1 MSEISKINA
10 SVGLPMV
17 ASEYRDQAVR
27 SGAGEKVTDSGDG
40 ANKSLLA
47 KSASSIDKPSPLIMS
62 NVSLKFEVDE
72 KTNEITIKIMDQT
85 TKKVIRSIPPEELKD
100 LRDGVMVELF
110 T

>member
-1 MSEISKINA
+1 MSEISKIN
-10 SVGLPMV
+10 SGIGLPMV

-27 SGAGEKVTDSGDG
+27 GNNGEKAADSNETASKAAQPKPAA
-40 ANKSLLA
+40 ANE
-47 KSASSIDKPSPLIMS
+47 KPSPLMMA

-72 KTNEITIKIMDQT
+72 KTNEITIKIMDEKS
-85 TKKVIRSIPPEELKD
+85 KKVIRSIPPEELKD

>member
-1 MSEISKINA
+1 MSEISKVNP
-10 SVGLPMV
+10 SVGLPKV

-27 SGAGEKVTDSGDG
+27 GANGEKAADSTE
-40 ANKSLLA
+40 AASKSHQS
-47 KSASSIDKPSPLIMS
+47 KPTPSTEKPSPLMMS

-72 KTNEITIKIMDQT
+72 KTNEVTIKILDEKS
-85 TKKVIRSIPPEELKD
+85 KKVIRSIPPEELKD

>member
-1 MSEISKINA
+1 MSDINKINA
-10 SVGLPMV
+10 SVGVPIG

-27 SGAGEKVTDSGDG
+27 SSSGEKAADAGD
-40 ANKSLLA
+40 AASKAQQA
-47 KSASSIDKPSPLIMS
+47 KPAAPAEKPNPLVMS
-62 NVSLKFEVDE
+62 NVSLKFEVNE
-72 KTNEITIKIMDQT
+72 KTNEITIKILDDK